1 MPDPCSARTRT
12 LRIISIFLPPFSLDV
27 VRSFGHNKYPIA
39 QTSAATT
46 AAIAVASS
54 GVTNGGMD
62 EVCHLP
68 RRGGRRDLAE
78 AEARKARA
86 GAEAARKEGLSIPIG
101 GVLTPSVSC
110 WSFSF
115 LLLWI
120 RISNTDQLS
129 GGFELAPLHFV

>member
-39 QTSAATT
+39 QTSTATT

-68 RRGGRRDLAE
+68 RRPTTRFGGGGSKKGAGGGGSGKKRRMINSN
-78 AEARKARA
+78 RR
-86 GAEAARKEGLSIPIG
+86 SPH
-101 GVLTPSVSC
+101 TFC
-110 WSFSF
+110 F
-115 LLLWI
+115 LLECF
-120 RISNTDQLS
+120 IS
-129 GGFELAPLHFV
+129 LAMD

>member
-39 QTSAATT
+39 QTSTMA

-68 RRGGRRDLAE
+68 RRRTTRFGGGGS
-78 AEARKARA
+78 KKGA

-129 GGFELAPLHFV
+129 GGLELAPLHFV

>member
-12 LRIISIFLPPFSLDV
+12 LPIISIFLPPFSLDV

-39 QTSAATT
+39 QTSTMA

-68 RRGGRRDLAE
+68 RPGGGRRDLAE
-78 AEARKARA
+78 AEARKAR
-86 GAEAARKEGLSIPIG
+86 GRKRQEEKKDYQFQSEGSSHLLFLVG
-101 GVLTPSVSC
+101 
-110 WSFSF
+110 SFSF

-129 GGFELAPLHFV
+129 GGLELAPLHFV

>member
-1 MPDPCSARTRT
+1 MPDPCSART
-12 LRIISIFLPPFSLDV
+12 LPIISIFLPLSLDV

-39 QTSAATT
+39 QTSTMA

-68 RRGGRRDLAE
+68 RRGGGRDLAE

-110 WSFSF
+110 WGFSF

-129 GGFELAPLHFV
+129 RGSELAPLHFV

>member
-39 QTSAATT
+39 QTSTMA

-68 RRGGRRDLAE
+68 RRGRRDLAE
-78 AEARKARA
+78 AEARKAR
-86 GAEAARKEGLSIPIG
+86 GRKRQEEKDYQFQSEESSHLLFLVGVFHFSCYGLEYPTLINSL
-101 GVLTPSVSC
+101 V
-110 WSFSF
+110 
-115 LLLWI
+115 
-120 RISNTDQLS
+120 
-129 GGFELAPLHFV
+129 A